1 MAVEHFIS
9 GNLIAFDTETTGL
22 GVWHGDKP
30 FAFSFA
36 NEEGD
41 VRYIEFQV
49 DPFTREVQ
57 PDLMALQEM
66 RRVLEDKRV
75 TKVMHNANFDV
86 RMMQRGW
93 GIDVR
98 GPMHDT
104 LFMAHCVDSLEPSY
118 GLKQLSDRYLDYD
131 TEDRDELLVATRQAR
146 NIAKKLGWKLGVKVS
161 MDAGTQKLKEAA
173 AVPAD
178 YWMPGE
184 LACRDERYS
193 GWADVCEQYA
203 RKDVERTLLLYH
215 YYLIGFEE
223 CDGSRLAYED
233 ELKLWPTMHRMEER
247 GVQIHLGT
255 VLADIKR
262 LAGEAKSWKQQV
274 TKKAWKGFNINSHQ
288 QIARLAKKLQLR
300 ITDRTDTGK
309 ISTTAKVLGK
319 YLSNPT
325 ILALFKYRA
334 CVSGLRFRYQYQMLR
349 VKDPL
354 TKGWVL
360 HPHYNQVGPATRR
373 LSCQGPNLQN
383 VPIRASAGAFAHRME
398 VGVRNCFVPRPGYTW
413 YLFDY
418 HQLEV
423 AVFASCS
430 EEPTM
435 LAAIRAG
442 KDLHSECT
450 DRTWGGQD
458 NPASVKACSL
468 ALCLLRSNQE
478 PSKAVLKIWRTLGIK
493 ERMIP
498 KMTLTDRRRVSEH
511 WLSLFD
517 YSIVRA
523 EASIG
528 VKSSRTKTKMLLFAK
543 IFGGGPNAVKD
554 LLLVDTLTE
563 AQEFLTTY
571 ARSFPGVD
579 PWIQRISAEG
589 RRNGYILNIYG
600 HRISVNPQ
608 KAYRAAN
615 YTVQGSAAALLK
627 SAMVRC
633 DTYLRESGIDGHLV
647 MTIHDEIVFE
657 IHKKWAGIGILLE
670 LKRIMED
677 HGGRLKCG
685 LQVDI
690 DRVRDNWDE
699 KESVQG
705 LGKLSSLKGG

>member
-1 MAVEHFIS
+1 MTKEHLIS
-9 GNLIAFDTETTGL
+9 GDLIAFDTETTGL
-22 GVWHGDKP
+22 GVWHGDRP

-41 VRYIEFQV
+41 VQYIEFQV

-66 RRVLEDKRV
+66 RRLLEDERV

-104 LFMAHCVDSLEPSY
+104 LFMAHCVNSLEPSY
-118 GLKQLSDRYLDYD
+118 GLKQLSDRYLNYD
-131 TEDRDELLVATRQAR
+131 TEDRDELQIVTRQAR
-146 NIAKKLGWKLGVKVS
+146 KIGKNLGWKLGVKMSVDVDTQEIKE
-161 MDAGTQKLKEAA
+161 DATVL
-173 AVPAD
+173 AD

-193 GWADVCEQYA
+193 EWAGVCEQYA

-223 CDGSRLAYED
+223 CDGARLAYED
-233 ELKLWPTMHRMEER
+233 ELKLWPTMCRMEER
-247 GVQIHLGT
+247 GVQIN
-255 VLADIKR
+255 VNAVSEDIKR
-262 LAGEAKSWKQQV
+262 LACEAKIWKQQV
-274 TKKAWKGFNINSHQ
+274 EKNAWRGFNINSHQ
-288 QIARLAKKLQLR
+288 HIAKLADKLQLK
-300 ITDRTDTGK
+300 ITDRTNTGR
-309 ISTTAKVLGK
+309 ISTGAKVLGK
-319 YLSNPT
+319 HLSNPT

-334 CVSGLRFRYQYQMLR
+334 CVSGLRFRYQYQILKA
-349 VKDPL
+349 KDSL
-354 TKGWVL
+354 TEGWVL

-373 LSCQGPNLQN
+373 FSCREPNLQN
-383 VPIRASAGAFAHRME
+383 VPIKASAGVSAHRME
-398 VGVRNCFVPRPGYTW
+398 VGVRNCFVPRPEYTW

-435 LAAIRAG
+435 LAAIHAG

-450 DRTWGGQD
+450 DRTWGGRD

-468 ALCLLRSNQE
+468 ALCLIQSNQE
-478 PSKAVLKIWRTLGIK
+478 PSNAVLEAWETLGIK
-493 ERMIP
+493 ECTVP
-498 KMTLTDRRRVSEH
+498 KMTLDDRRLVSDH

-517 YSIVRA
+517 YSIVQA

-528 VKSSRTKTKMLLFAK
+528 VKSSRTKTKGLLFAK

-554 LLLVDTLTE
+554 LLLVDTLEE

-579 PWIQRISAEG
+579 PWIRKVSAEG

-600 HRISVNPQ
+600 HRISVDPR

-627 SAMVRC
+627 DAMVRC
-633 DTYLRESGIDGHLV
+633 DRYLRESGIDGHLV

-657 IHKKWAGIGILLE
+657 IHKEWAGIGILLE

-677 HGGRLKCG
+677 HGGRLKCD
-685 LQVDI
+685 LRVDI
-690 DRVRDNWDE
+690 DKVCNNWDE